1 MTLEEMNSVRNQ
13 ICDKVRADVLNLIRK
28 HVEGRQTE
36 TVGGW
41 WRPFEMERDLGCF
54 QCVFGQDGPF
64 WDELWQ
70 YLEQYGT
77 VDNFRGNLF
86 SKMRY
91 GCDTGQPIGRGEF
104 LNIIHY
110 SLLHLLR
117 GAESS

>member
-1 MTLEEMNSVRNQ
+1 MIETVVA
-13 ICDKVRADVLNLIRK
+13 KVKADVLNLIRK
-28 HVEGRQTE
+28 HVEGRRTE

-41 WRPFEMERDLGCF
+41 WRPFDMERDLGCF
-54 QCVFGQDGPF
+54 KCVVGQDGPF

-77 VDNFRGNLF
+77 VDNFRSDLF
-86 SKMRY
+86 CKMQY
-91 GCDTGQPIGRGEF
+91 GCDTGRPIGRGEF

>member
-1 MTLEEMNSVRNQ
+1 MSETKTDLVA
-13 ICDKVRADVLNLIRK
+13 KVKADILNLIQK

-41 WRPFEMERDLGCF
+41 WRPFDMERDLGCF
-54 QCVFGQDGPF
+54 QCVFGQAGPF

-77 VDNFRGNLF
+77 VDNFKSDLF
-86 SKMRY
+86 GKMRY
-91 GCDTGQPIGRGEF
+91 GCDTGRPIGRGEF